1 MALPF
6 PKHRASS
13 VWWKLSH
20 SHLCSGPQGM
30 NVSRGGRSTSC
41 SPWPGCDTVTSAS
54 LCWEAQ
60 LQGRLGNELASH
72 SEADFITTEGGGRH
86 YWGTLA
92 VPVPTVCFW
101 PSNNCAYP
109 SSCKQNTQ
117 PCPKGNHPESH
128 QLAHPAQGP
137 GSLDPEQFSFDEVW
151 MNLFM
156 VQRSRH

>member
-1 MALPF
+1 MALTF

-30 NVSRGGRSTSC
+30 NESRRGRSTSC

-54 LCWEAQ
+54 PCWEAQ

-86 YWGTLA
+86 YWGT
-92 VPVPTVCFW
+92 TG
-101 PSNNCAYP
+101 S
-109 SSCKQNTQ
+109 
-117 PCPKGNHPESH
+117 PCPYSLLLVIK
-128 QLAHPAQGP
+128 QLCISFFLQSEHSTLPQGKPPRVSSVSTSSSGSRVP
-137 GSLDPEQFSFDEVW
+137 GS
-151 MNLFM
+151 
-156 VQRSRH
+156 